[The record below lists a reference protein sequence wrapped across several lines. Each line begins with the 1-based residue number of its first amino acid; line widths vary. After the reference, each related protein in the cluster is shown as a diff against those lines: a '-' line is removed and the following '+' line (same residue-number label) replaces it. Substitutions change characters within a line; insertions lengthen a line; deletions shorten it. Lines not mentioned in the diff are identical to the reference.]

1 MSASSQRKSWA
12 AGDIFSLYF
21 MINESNQLST
31 IAMKQAPQR
40 PIDLPALVA
49 GVLERDRAALARAIT
64 LVESTAPQHAK
75 AAQTLLAELLPHSG
89 NSVRIGITGVPGA
102 GKSTF
107 IDTFG
112 CFLTGRGHK
121 VAVLAIDPS
130 SSLTRGSILG
140 DKTRMERLSRDE
152 KAFIRPSPT
161 QGVLGGVAAKTR
173 ESILLCEAAGFD
185 VILVETVGTGQS
197 EITLRSLV
205 DFFLLLLITGAGDEL
220 QGIKKGVIEIAD
232 ALVINK
238 ADGDNKCAAVAACAQ
253 FNRALHFLAPATT
266 GWTTRAHTASGMTGA
281 GVQEIWDVIRQFLA
295 TTEAS
300 GVFNTRRQ
308 EQLREWL
315 RYAIE
320 SRLRDYFYAQPSVQ
334 EALPEIE
341 AAVMRGDLPATAA
354 AEKLLSLVL
363 PGK

>member
-1 MSASSQRKSWA
+1 MS
-12 AGDIFSLYF
+12 
-21 MINESNQLST
+21 
-31 IAMKQAPQR
+31 QAPQR
-40 PIDLPALVA
+40 PIDIPALAA
-49 GVLERDRAALARAIT
+49 GLRSGDRAALARAIT
-64 LVESTAPQHAK
+64 LVESRAPQHAE
-75 AAQTLLAELLPHSG
+75 AAQGLLAELLPLAGQSI
-89 NSVRIGITGVPGA
+89 RIGITGAPGA

-112 CFLTGRGHK
+112 RLLTERGHK

-140 DKTRMERLSRDE
+140 DKTRMESLSRQR

-161 QGVLGGVAAKTR
+161 GGALGGVRPGTR

-185 VILVETVGTGQS
+185 VIVVETAGTGQS

-205 DFFLLLLITGAGDEL
+205 DFFLLLLIAGAGDEL

-238 ADGDNKCAAVAACAQ
+238 ADGDNKSAAGVARAE
-253 FNRALHFLAPATT
+253 FNRALCLLAPATA
-266 GWTTRAHTASGMTGA
+266 GWTTRAYTASGMTGD
-281 GVQEIWDVIRQFLA
+281 GVDEIWDVITQFVA
-295 TTEAS
+295 GTKAS
-300 GVFNTRRQ
+300 GVFDARRQ
-308 EQLREWL
+308 AQLRDWL
-315 RYAIE
+315 RDAIE

-334 EALPEIE
+334 EALPEVE
-341 AAVMRGDLPATAA
+341 AALMRGDLSATAA
-354 AEKLLSLVL
+354 AEKLMSLIL